1 MLNALVNL
9 IREELPSAAVYGGF
23 GKHHRAEFFDG
34 RPFYL
39 ILNGIIFKNADI
51 NAYGRRG

>member
-1 MLNALVNL
+1 MLWL

-23 GKHHRAEFFDG
+23 GKHHRAELFDG

-51 NAYGRRG
+51 NACGRRG